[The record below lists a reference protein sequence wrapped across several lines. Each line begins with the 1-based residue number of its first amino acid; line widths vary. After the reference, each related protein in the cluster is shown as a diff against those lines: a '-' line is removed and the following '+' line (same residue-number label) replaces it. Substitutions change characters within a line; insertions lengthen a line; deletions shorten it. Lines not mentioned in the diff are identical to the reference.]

1 MAWLSPPTWAP
12 NDDEG
17 PLTHGVLIY
26 LVPFDTMTFL
36 TLPSTVQY
44 SSGGG
49 GSGGTRGY
57 GFAA

>member
-17 PLTHGVLIY
+17 PLTNGVLIY
-26 LVPFDTMTFL
+26 LVPFDTITFL

-49 GSGGTRGY
+49 SGGTHASGY
-57 GFAA
+57 AA